1 MQHNQGDSVD
11 MNARHFDMN
20 YKVDAQAVAEALI
33 RRVNSLA
40 DERAQARSAM
50 IRSVEVLVP
59 SDLDD
64 PPIAS

>member
-1 MQHNQGDSVD
+1 MHDNQGDSVD
-11 MNARHFDMN
+11 MNARHFDN
-20 YKVDAQAVAEALI
+20 YEVDPHAVAEALI

-40 DERAQARSAM
+40 DERAKARNAM

-64 PPIAS
+64 PAVAS